1 MSFPTITL
9 NELEYYLDQGRDM
22 LVIDL
27 RNRSSYQMG
36 HIKGAVNIPFNEI
49 DDNLD
54 CLPQNKDL
62 ILYCSRGGQ
71 SLRASRYLSEM
82 GYQAVNVANG
92 ITYYRGKYLE
102 RM

>member
-9 NELEYYLDQGRDM
+9 DELEYYLDQGRDM
-22 LVIDL
+22 TVVDL
-27 RNRSSYQMG
+27 RNRASYQMG

-49 DDNLD
+49 DYNLD
-54 CLPQNKDL
+54 RLPRDKML
-62 ILYCSRGGQ
+62 VLYCSRGGQ
-71 SLRASRYLSEM
+71 SLRASRYLSTM
-82 GYQAVNVANG
+82 GYQPVNVANG

>member
-54 CLPQNKDL
+54 CLPKDKDL

-92 ITYYRGKYLE
+92 INYYRGKYLE